1 MAEAKLSAAE
11 RRRLRKEQDARA
23 RAEVKIQKLQAE
35 EGNVGKEGK
44 ETKDV
49 EELDPSKYRENRIVK
64 LSGIDAYPHKWH
76 VTMSVP
82 DIQEKFKDLT
92 DSQETEVTAAEVRIA
107 GRVTSK
113 RTSGAKLIFYNLT
126 ADGQSIQLMCQE
138 QLHEG
143 NASSPSFEEIHSRI
157 FRGDIIGVRGCV
169 GKTKRGELSVFPK
182 QVELLA
188 PCLKMLPKSHA
199 GQGLK
204 DQEVRYRKRYLDLL
218 MNDHVRKTFLIRA
231 EIVDFIRQFLRDK
244 RFVEVETPMM
254 TMLAGG
260 ASAKPF
266 ITHRNE
272 LDLDLYLRVAP
283 ELYLKMLVVGGLDR
297 VFEIGRNFRN
307 EGIDLTHNPEFTACE
322 FYMAYADYHDLMDM
336 TEELLSSMVMKIR
349 GSYVL
354 TYHPHGSDSLPI
366 EIDFTPPWPRVSMVE
381 CVEKLSGNMLG
392 RDFSSPETVQK
403 LESLVAKLEIDCLA
417 PRTAA
422 RLLDKLCGHFL
433 EDQILNPTF
442 ITEHPQ
448 VMSPLAK
455 WHRSKPGLTER
466 FELFVHT
473 KELCNA
479 YTELND
485 PHRQMECFLMQA
497 QAKDAGDDEAQ
508 AIRVARTCAR

>member
-1 MAEAKLSAAE
+1 MPEDTCLSSARE
-11 RRRLRKEQDARA
+11 WTFPDEEQDARA

-244 RFVEVETPMM
+244 RFVEVEP
-254 TMLAGG
+254 
-260 ASAKPF
+260 
-266 ITHRNE
+266 
-272 LDLDLYLRVAP
+272 LDSIRRFDSKISCLQIV
-283 ELYLKMLVVGGLDR
+283 
-297 VFEIGRNFRN
+297 
-307 EGIDLTHNPEFTACE
+307 
-322 FYMAYADYHDLMDM
+322 YHC
-336 TEELLSSMVMKIR
+336 LL
-349 GSYVL
+349 
-354 TYHPHGSDSLPI
+354 
-366 EIDFTPPWPRVSMVE
+366 
-381 CVEKLSGNMLG
+381 
-392 RDFSSPETVQK
+392 
-403 LESLVAKLEIDCLA
+403 
-417 PRTAA
+417 
-422 RLLDKLCGHFL
+422 
-433 EDQILNPTF
+433 
-442 ITEHPQ
+442 
-448 VMSPLAK
+448 
-455 WHRSKPGLTER
+455 
-466 FELFVHT
+466 
-473 KELCNA
+473 
-479 YTELND
+479 
-485 PHRQMECFLMQA
+485 
-497 QAKDAGDDEAQ
+497 
-508 AIRVARTCAR
+508 